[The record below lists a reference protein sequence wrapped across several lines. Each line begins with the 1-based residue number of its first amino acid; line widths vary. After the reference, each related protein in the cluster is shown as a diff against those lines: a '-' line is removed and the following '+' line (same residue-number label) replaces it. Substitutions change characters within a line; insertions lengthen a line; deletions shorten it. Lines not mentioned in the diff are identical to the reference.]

1 MKEHSIKIAIVDDH
15 NLFRKALRN
24 LLSSIDDL
32 EVVLESTNGHE
43 LVEKLFDHKEV
54 DIVLLDLNMPGFDGR
69 ETLQLLHS
77 KHPQVNVIVLSMHM
91 DVKTVGELLNFGIY
105 GYIPKEAELP
115 ELVDAIRTASKGLL
129 YQNRILTDALYWRT
143 NHVMKGTLGRN
154 GHYINEKHRKI
165 LQLLWQEKTTQE
177 IADEV
182 FLSVSAVDKIKQ
194 QLKEKTGAKTTVGLI
209 KYGIEKSIIAL

>member
-1 MKEHSIKIAIVDDH
+1 MRENTIKIAIVDDH

-32 EVVLESTNGHE
+32 EVVLEATNGCE
-43 LVEKLFDHKEV
+43 LVDSLFSHKDVE
-54 DIVLLDLNMPGFDGR
+54 IVLLDLCMPGMSGR
-69 ETLQLLHS
+69 ETLQLLHN
-77 KHPQVNVIVLSMHM
+77 KHPHVKVIVLSMHM
-91 DVKTVGELLNFGIY
+91 EVKTVGELLNYGIY

-115 ELVDAIRTASKGLL
+115 ELVEAIRGASRGLL
-129 YQNRILTDALYWRT
+129 YQNKILTDALYWRT
-143 NHVMKGTLGRN
+143 NHVMKGSFGGN
-154 GHYINEKHRKI
+154 GHYINDKHKKI

-209 KYGIEKSIIAL
+209 RYGIEKSIIAL

>member
-1 MKEHSIKIAIVDDH
+1 MRENTIKIAIVDDH

-24 LLSSIDDL
+24 LLSAVDDL
-32 EVVLESTNGHE
+32 EVVMEATNGHE
-43 LVEKLFDHKEV
+43 LLEKLHLNK
-54 DIVLLDLNMPGFDGR
+54 DIDIILLDLCMPGLDGR
-69 ETLQLLHS
+69 DTLQLLHDN
-77 KHPQVNVIVLSMHM
+77 HPHVKVIVLSMQI
-91 DVKTVGELLNFGIY
+91 DVKTVSGLLNVGIY
-105 GYIPKEAELP
+105 GYIPKEAELS
-115 ELVDAIRTASKGLL
+115 ELVEAIRGASRGLL
-129 YQNRILTDALYWRT
+129 YQNRILTDALYWKT
-143 NHVMKGTLGRN
+143 NHGLKGNFGRN
-154 GHYINEKHRKI
+154 GHYINEKHKKI

>member
-1 MKEHSIKIAIVDDH
+1 MKENTIKIAIVDDH

-24 LLSSIDDL
+24 LLTSIDDL

-43 LVEKLFDHKEV
+43 LVERLFNHRDV
-54 DIVLLDLNMPGFDGR
+54 DIVLLDLCMPGLSGR
-69 ETLQLLHS
+69 ETLQLLHN
-77 KHPQVNVIVLSMHM
+77 KHPHIKVIVLSMYM
-91 DVKTVGELLNFGIY
+91 EVKTVGELLNYGIY

-115 ELVDAIRTASKGLL
+115 ELVEAIRGASRGLL
-129 YQNRILTDALYWRT
+129 YQNKILTDALYWRT
-143 NHVMKGTLGRN
+143 NHVMKGTFGRN
-154 GHYINEKHRKI
+154 GHYINEKHKKI